1 MIYPFQLSFSRLISA
16 SYDTACEIIVG
27 NSARSRALP
36 HSCPGSLIT
45 DTYISRIGR

>member
-27 NSARSRALP
+27 NSARS
-36 HSCPGSLIT
+36 
-45 DTYISRIGR
+45 